1 MSSAIWKL
9 TRILQIPHINTDLTH
24 GLLGQSMSSSA
35 SEFFRIGS
43 VLFISGVMVER
54 ESMARAV
61 HENKTESVLVGFGL
75 N

>member
-9 TRILQIPHINTDLTH
+9 TRILQIPDINTDLTN

-43 VLFISGVMVER
+43 ILVISGADGGER
-54 ESMARAV
+54 IYGKGS
-61 HENKTESVLVGFGL
+61 S
-75 N
+75 